1 MLVATNLISVPSLIY
16 VNPITRKQFRYK
28 IPGLAVDI
36 KVIGAFCLPNLIC
49 FLLAWGTYQCALNT
63 GIVFRSRRSYGDYA
77 MSKGIDEKFNFAK
90 CKNIKCHFAYIEWKI
105 PPTIFVSGQPFSFL
119 TLVCH
124 DTYIYICCKQPYVS
138 RAFTLEL
145 YIVHFFGIY
154 ESICLKPCLLFQNT

>member
-1 MLVATNLISVPSLIY
+1 MS
-16 VNPITRKQFRYK
+16 
-28 IPGLAVDI
+28 LAVHI

-90 CKNIKCHFAYIEWKI
+90 CKNIKCHFAYIDWKI

-124 DTYIYICCKQPYVS
+124 DTYICVASNHMSAGHLLWSC
-138 RAFTLEL
+138 TL
-145 YIVHFFGIY
+145 YIFLGFMKVSVWSPAFYFKILRFG
-154 ESICLKPCLLFQNT
+154 